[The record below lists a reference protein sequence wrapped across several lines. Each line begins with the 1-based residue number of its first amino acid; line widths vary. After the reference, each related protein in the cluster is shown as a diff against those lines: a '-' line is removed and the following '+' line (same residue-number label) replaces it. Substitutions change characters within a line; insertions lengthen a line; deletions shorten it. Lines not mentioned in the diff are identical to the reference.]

1 MRLVESLVLLC
12 GLLFVCTLCD
22 YTDNYEKDVNTH
34 RLVVGV
40 LTPSNLVTHVAQI
53 LVNFLASTLAWTLID
68 YLFQVSLLRL

>member
-1 MRLVESLVLLC
+1 MRLVESSVLLC

-34 RLVVGV
+34 RLVVRV

-53 LVNFLASTLAWTLID
+53 FVNFLASTLAWTLID

>member
-1 MRLVESLVLLC
+1 MRLVESSVLLC

-40 LTPSNLVTHVAQI
+40 LTTNSIVTHVAQNF
-53 LVNFLASTLAWTLID
+53 VNFLASTLAWTIID
-68 YLFQVSLLRL
+68 YLVQVSLLVL